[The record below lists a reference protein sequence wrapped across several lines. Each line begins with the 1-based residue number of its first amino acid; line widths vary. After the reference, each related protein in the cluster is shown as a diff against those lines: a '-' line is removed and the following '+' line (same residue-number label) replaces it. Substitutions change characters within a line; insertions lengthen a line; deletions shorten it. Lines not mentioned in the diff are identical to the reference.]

1 MEGGDLATA
10 TDIAAISECSCRSP
24 QLCLVGFEPRW
35 IRDLRDERGAKR
47 RLIAPQQGVGL
58 MTQAPSS
65 RGHGGASGRAV
76 RDSRNRAAPLAAPTC
91 LSRPAT

>member
-35 IRDLRDERGAKR
+35 IRDLRDERGAKTPIDSSAARSRADDPSAEFARAR
-47 RLIAPQQGVGL
+47 RGIRKG
-58 MTQAPSS
+58 SS
-65 RGHGGASGRAV
+65 RFEKSRRAF
-76 RDSRNRAAPLAAPTC
+76 SCAHLP
-91 LSRPAT
+91 